1 MLSLSYAI
9 NSLAWNHK
17 DASATTSPPG
27 AADYACDGTASDT
40 VLPICLNDMVE
51 NYLYD
56 EEEVA
61 TAVVAWKN
69 VRTAANTTTKA
80 NFLTYIRTLRGDKR
94 FRLESQYWGKY

>member
-1 MLSLSYAI
+1 MDFEREKWMALQDLNPS
-9 NSLAWNHK
+9 
-17 DASATTSPPG
+17 DV

-69 VRTAANTTTKA
+69 VRTAASSTTKPD
-80 NFLTYIRTLRGDKR
+80 FLTYIRTLRGDKR
-94 FRLESQYWGKY
+94 FRLYS